1 MLFGLDHRELDCL
14 FHEPHTGLEDCLRVL
29 LSCFRKR
36 MSDSDHVLFDS
47 VLRADKNDLNK
58 MSVFQLVITNFD
70 WIINLAL
77 KILKCGG
84 QR

>member
-1 MLFGLDHRELDCL
+1 
-14 FHEPHTGLEDCLRVL
+14 
-29 LSCFRKR
+29 

-58 MSVFQLVITNFD
+58 MSVFQLVITD
-70 WIINLAL
+70 CEWIINLAL